1 MTASDPR
8 DISNPFFVW
17 FYRRSQRTASERG
30 EDEHRRRVLEG
41 LTGRVIELGAGDG
54 ANFELYPPEVDEV
67 IAIEPEHHLRAF
79 AEEAA
84 QAAGIKVAVLPG
96 FADDLPLE
104 NESVDAVV
112 ASLVLCTVPDPAAAL
127 RELYRIVRPGGE
139 LRFYEHVHAH
149 SQPLRAV
156 LEVAYRT
163 RIWPT
168 VAGGC
173 NPTRETGKAIEAAGF
188 QVEQC
193 DRIGFSPAAFI
204 PKIPHLLGVARRP

>member
-1 MTASDPR
+1 MSEPR
-8 DISNPFFVW
+8 PDLNNPFFAR
-17 FYRRSQRTASERG
+17 FYRRNRETADKRG
-30 EDEHRRRVLEG
+30 EREHRRRALQG
-41 LTGRVIELGAGDG
+41 LRGRVFELGAGDG
-54 ANFELYPPEVDEV
+54 TNFALYPPEVDEV
-67 IAIEPEHHLRAF
+67 IAVEPERHLRAF

-84 QAAGIKVAVLPG
+84 QKAAIKATVLPG

-193 DRIGFSPAAFI
+193 DRIAFSPAAFI